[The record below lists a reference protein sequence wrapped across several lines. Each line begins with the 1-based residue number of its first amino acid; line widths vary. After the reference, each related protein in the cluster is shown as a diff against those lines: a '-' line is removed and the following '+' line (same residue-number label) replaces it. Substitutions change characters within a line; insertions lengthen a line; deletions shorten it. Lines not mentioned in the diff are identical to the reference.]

1 MQWGSGAV
9 WVILACISVAS
20 TGFIAGCSAQSTK
33 ATTTAADTHVKEKRA
48 VVTLTRSAYSRST
61 AKAKVTAAALPADAR
76 PSVQYL
82 TRLSDAVERARTQM
96 PLITTSAELAA
107 SRVTRGAHLYV
118 GGSQPEFLNEMIDRA
133 GGLALVAPVPKIVN
147 RGDTIL
153 YAVPSRLTVA
163 DRGRIAKWRTDG
175 AYVIGFASASLSS
188 DPYFQPDLI
197 IDSGGEEGLQ
207 LGDGTI
213 CPTDTVAN
221 LINAWTW
228 TGEFVAACSRLDRTP
243 VLNQSLGEEG
253 AVYRAKIYRGRTFHD
268 DMTMNRIA
276 PGKLGGAY
284 LDCLAASLA
293 GMLRKSPATLEFGG
307 RWLRDAPVSSRGLYV
322 ASPIYPTHFDD
333 PRAPRLFGRSSE
345 LQLRQPPQ
353 TPVSVVI
360 GYEDPPQIAIDF
372 ATMRRGRLI
381 YTSARRDGADNRQ
394 EVLYVD
400 PHTPRGDAC
409 VSVTGY
415 DINILPS
422 SSVMQAAVYWALVAE
437 TTGARSVEAVSLR
450 R

>member
-1 MQWGSGAV
+1 
-9 WVILACISVAS
+9 
-20 TGFIAGCSAQSTK
+20 
-33 ATTTAADTHVKEKRA
+33 
-48 VVTLTRSAYSRST
+48 
-61 AKAKVTAAALPADAR
+61 
-76 PSVQYL
+76 
-82 TRLSDAVERARTQM
+82 
-96 PLITTSAELAA
+96 
-107 SRVTRGAHLYV
+107 
-118 GGSQPEFLNEMIDRA
+118 MIDRA
-133 GGLALVAPVPKIVN
+133 GGLALVAPVPKMIN
-147 RGDTIL
+147 RGDIIL

-163 DRGRIAKWRTDG
+163 DRGRIAKWRADG
-175 AYVIGFASASLSS
+175 TYVIGFASATISS

-197 IDSGGEEGLQ
+197 IDSGEEEGLI
-207 LGDGTI
+207 LGDGRI

-243 VLNQSLGEEG
+243 VLIQSLGEEG
-253 AVYRAKIYRGRTFHD
+253 AFSRAKMYRGRIFHD

-284 LDCLAASLA
+284 LDCVAASLA

-307 RWLRDAPVSSRGLYV
+307 RWLREASVSSRGLYV
-322 ASPIYPTHFDD
+322 ASPIYPAHFND
-333 PRAPRLFGRSSE
+333 PRAPQLFGRTGE
-345 LQLRQPPQ
+345 LQLRQAPQ

-381 YTSARRDGADNRQ
+381 YSSARRDGSDNRQ
-394 EVLYVD
+394 EVLYID

-422 SSVMQAAVYWALVAE
+422 SSVMQAAVYWSLVAE
-437 TTGARSVEAVSLR
+437 VSGTAQR
-450 R
+450 VATR